1 MLWNILSLLGDGVQR
16 GLGDIRKGQFRV
28 LCACQ
33 CLCENLCVCMCALC
47 VCVCMSLCVCVCV
60 CMCVS
65 ISVCVVWF
73 VNTYTCPALCCPL
86 LLSHPK
92 FHWKVKHLGMLLLG
106 LSWGWTSWKMKSW
119 GMVGTGAGPIGRQI
133 GCCTICGLWG
143 MKTSR

>member
-1 MLWNILSLLGDGVQR
+1 MAMLWNILSLLGDGVQR

-28 LCACQ
+28 LCACL

-92 FHWKVKHLGMLLLG
+92 FHWNGKALRDATTGPLLGMDFLKNEVLRDGRYWCWSYRQTDWLLHYMWPLG
-106 LSWGWTSWKMKSW
+106 YED
-119 GMVGTGAGPIGRQI
+119 
-133 GCCTICGLWG
+133 
-143 MKTSR
+143 